1 MQFQGIITRVMPA
14 VKINTRRGED
24 FVQTFELTYDQGQYP
39 KKIAFDVFGQEKIN
53 ELHITL
59 NEQLVCHIDFDTS
72 EHNGRLFNRSR
83 CWRIDRLQQQAYP
96 QATLPQQQMPP
107 YPQPQAS
114 QSYYPN
120 QQPAQMPP
128 QQPTPQQPLPP
139 QQGDLPF

>member
-96 QATLPQQQMPP
+96 QAPQQMPP
-107 YPQPQAS
+107 QPQT
-114 QSYYPN
+114 QTCYPN
-120 QQPAQMPP
+120 QQPVQMPP
-128 QQPTPQQPLPP
+128 QQSCPQAQPLPP
-139 QQGDLPF
+139 QQSDLPF